1 MSRKLRS
8 SSSKAV
14 CTFLFKVSEL
24 SKLKIKIQNNNEMIS
39 SKDQIIEQLRDELRR
54 ASPMK
59 QYDQPKLNQVNSVNS
74 NITQKINDV

>member
-1 MSRKLRS
+1 
-8 SSSKAV
+8 
-14 CTFLFKVSEL
+14 
-24 SKLKIKIQNNNEMIS
+24 MIS